1 LRRLALL
8 LAAVV
13 PAASLLVAGATASAS
28 TTLVTFTGSA
38 ALPAG
43 AGTVIVQAE
52 QGHGRPD
59 AAVLTDVTVA
69 HQAIGPGPFS
79 VAVPRSAA
87 IAKAQVNGWV
97 PFVII
102 VKSGPDVTVQN
113 VSVPV
118 TAGAAGGN
126 VAAVRR
132 TVALAPFA
140 AFYAAPAALR
150 ARAIPPPCGWNR
162 FGREV
167 EKPVHIGQLHL
178 TKLRGL
184 SLTWDYG
191 TEADTTMSVG
201 YSDSPNKNWTLSG
214 TYTATNSLG
223 TDSGFTIRNM
233 RARRFVVGQ
242 AYFQRWRKTEG
253 CVERTYRDQL
263 DHMAGSSW
271 MGGTG
276 PHHNIVPPPNP
287 YNGCLTRNDPF
298 GNDQVP
304 PGGHFSSDRD
314 TAATLTAAT
323 TAYGMTF
330 SATTGFTTHIHHDY
344 LNLSRETVY
353 VCGQDYMPDVPT
365 IFNNKT

>member
-13 PAASLLVAGATASAS
+13 PAASLLVAGATASAD
-28 TTLVTFTGSA
+28 TTLVAFTGSA
-38 ALPAG
+38 VLPAG

-59 AAVLTDVTVA
+59 PAVLTDVTVA
-69 HQAIGPGPFS
+69 RQAIGSGPFS

-87 IAKAQVNGWV
+87 ITKAEVNGWV

-102 VKSGPDVTVQN
+102 IKSGPDVTVQD

-118 TAGAAGGN
+118 TPAAAGGN
-126 VAAVRR
+126 VAAVPR
-132 TVALAPFA
+132 TVRLARFA
-140 AFYAAPAALR
+140 VFYAAPPALR
-150 ARAIPPPCGWNR
+150 ARVIPPPCRWSR
-162 FGREV
+162 YGRETESV
-167 EKPVHIGQLHL
+167 VRIGQLHL

-184 SLTWDYG
+184 SLAWDYG

-201 YSDSPNKNWTLSG
+201 YSDSPDKNWTISG

-223 TDSGFTIRNM
+223 TDSGFTIKNM
-233 RARRFVVGQ
+233 RARRFAVGQ
-242 AYFQRWRKTEG
+242 AYFQRWKKTVG
-253 CVERTYRDQL
+253 CVERTYRNEL

-271 MGGTG
+271 MAGTG
-276 PHHNIVPPPNP
+276 AHHSAVPPPNP
-287 YNGCLTRNDPF
+287 YNGCLTSEDPY
-298 GNDQVP
+298 GNDRIP
-304 PGGHFSSDRD
+304 PNGHFNSDRD

-323 TAYGMTF
+323 TAYGMSF
-330 SATTGFTTHIHHDY
+330 SATTGFTSYIHHDY
-344 LNLSRETVY
+344 VNDSRETVY
-353 VCGQDYMPDVPT
+353 VCGHGYMPDVPT